1 MARGMILKE
10 AGTLPTDDTEIGDID
25 THKKMKVQSKDQV
38 LARKNYNGIVK
49 PLCK

>member
-10 AGTLPTDDTEIGDID
+10 AGTLTTDDTEIGDID